1 MAEKKRMKLRGIKH
15 TPKRLESEILERS
28 KNLWE
33 DPSLIRPKCAG
44 KCFMCPFNKTFS
56 AISKIDRIKDNPDA
70 LIKMAS
76 KGSDDIFKAYCA
88 TIHQSPARSHNNTF
102 SISTANHMN
111 QCSR

>member
-44 KCFMCPFNKTFS
+44 KCFICPFNRTFS
-56 AISKIDRIKDNPDA
+56 AISKIDRSEEHTSE
-70 LIKMAS
+70 L
-76 KGSDDIFKAYCA
+76 
-88 TIHQSPARSHNNTF
+88 QSR
-102 SISTANHMN
+102 
-111 QCSR
+111 